1 MKTARFLKIFIVQI
15 FQFLMQALTN
25 IQYEL
30 FMVLSTVGSLKCDTY
45 IHVILSLNYSKKLG
59 TI

>member
-1 MKTARFLKIFIVQI
+1 MKTARFLKIFIVQF
-15 FQFLMQALTN
+15 FQILMQALTN

-30 FMVLSTVGSLKCDTY
+30 FMVLSTVGSFECDTY
-45 IHVILSLNYSKKLG
+45 VHVILFLNYSKKLG